1 MGHRSAMSCIIYAYA
16 FYKLH
21 MQCCIVS
28 LLQEVNS
35 SLEHDSTAKI

>member
-1 MGHRSAMSCIIYAYA
+1 MDHWSAMACIIQEYA

-21 MQCCIVS
+21 MQRCIVF

-35 SLEHDSTAKI
+35 SLEHNPTTEV